1 MVKVGVVVVL
11 VELESLKKVVQ
22 EEMDQVVENE
32 AKVLDHQAAVSQS
45 VNQVDVCVIRRKS
58 RWICWWVHRFLW
70 RIIIVFI

>member
-45 VNQVDVCVIRRKS
+45 VNQVDVCHQEEIQVDML
-58 RWICWWVHRFLW
+58 VGP
-70 RIIIVFI
+70 